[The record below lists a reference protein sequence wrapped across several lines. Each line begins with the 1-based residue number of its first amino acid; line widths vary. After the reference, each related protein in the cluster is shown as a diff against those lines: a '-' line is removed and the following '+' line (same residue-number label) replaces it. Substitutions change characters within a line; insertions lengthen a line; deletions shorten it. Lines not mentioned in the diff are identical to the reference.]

1 MNFKQKSIIEQ
12 IISDAESEFVF
23 ELLDFFLDKGLGSVS
38 KYETD
43 IFIFYLIEKYQ
54 KQKGKK
60 LSNFELSSLL
70 KISERKIKNLKLEV
84 GIRYSSNEEDDELSS
99 WLKLL
104 ELISEGFLE
113 FESAEKIIL
122 TIEDPYLLR
131 FIEHNLKISKQQST
145 DYSFNSERV
154 KLKVS
159 SLKILLKKAAEA
171 LNMINGKS
179 KAEQT
184 LKSAIRKNYGEDI
197 RKGLFSILKD
207 TIPSLI
213 TGVVNQTLV
222 FQIKFCGKSP
232 ALRVAAKR

>member
-1 MNFKQKSIIEQ
+1 MNFKQKTIIKQ

-131 FIEHNLKISKQQST
+131 FIEHNLKISKQPST

-197 RKGLFSILKD
+197 RKGLFSILID

-213 TGVVNQTLV
+213 TGVKLT
-222 FQIKFCGKSP
+222 
-232 ALRVAAKR
+232 

>member
-12 IISDAESEFVF
+12 IISDAESDFVF

-159 SLKILLKKAAEA
+159 SLKVLVKKAAEE
-171 LNMINGKS
+171 LKIGNGKS
-179 KAEQT
+179 KAEQS
-184 LKSAIRKNYGEDI
+184 LKKAILKNYGEEAKKFLGSIFKDSI
-197 RKGLFSILKD
+197 PGLL
-207 TIPSLI
+207 
-213 TGVVNQTLV
+213 TG
-222 FQIKFCGKSP
+222 I
-232 ALRVAAKR
+232 

>member
-12 IISDAESEFVF
+12 IITDAESEFVF
-23 ELLDFFLDKGLGSVS
+23 ELLNFFLDKGLGSVS

-43 IFIFYLIEKYQ
+43 IFIFYIIEKYQ

-131 FIEHNLKISKQQST
+131 FIEHNLKISKQPST

-213 TGVVNQTLV
+213 TGVKLT
-222 FQIKFCGKSP
+222 
-232 ALRVAAKR
+232 

>member
-1 MNFKQKSIIEQ
+1 MNFKQKTIIEQ
-12 IISDAESEFVF
+12 IICDAESEFLI

-43 IFIFYLIEKYQ
+43 IFIFYLIDKYQ
-54 KQKGKK
+54 KERGKK
-60 LSNFELSSLL
+60 LTNFELSSLL

-84 GIRYSSNEEDDELSS
+84 GIRYSSNEDDDELSS

-131 FIEHNLKISKQQST
+131 FIEHNLKISKQPST

-171 LNMINGKS
+171 LNMVNGKS

-184 LKSAIRKNYGEDI
+184 LKSAIRKNYGEEAI
-197 RKGLFSILKD
+197 KVLFSILKD
-207 TIPSLI
+207 TVPGLI
-213 TGVVNQTLV
+213 T
-222 FQIKFCGKSP
+222 
-232 ALRVAAKR
+232 RVKLT

>member
-12 IISDAESEFVF
+12 IITDAESEFVF

-43 IFIFYLIEKYQ
+43 IFIFYIIEKYQ

-131 FIEHNLKISKQQST
+131 FIEHNLKISKQPST

-159 SLKILLKKAAEA
+159 SLKILLKKAAEV

-184 LKSAIRKNYGEDI
+184 LKIAIRKNYGEDI

-213 TGVVNQTLV
+213 TGVKLT
-222 FQIKFCGKSP
+222 
-232 ALRVAAKR
+232 

>member
-12 IISDAESEFVF
+12 IITDAESEFVF

-43 IFIFYLIEKYQ
+43 IFIFYIIEKYQ

-131 FIEHNLKISKQQST
+131 FIEQNLKISKQPST

-213 TGVVNQTLV
+213 TGVKLT
-222 FQIKFCGKSP
+222 
-232 ALRVAAKR
+232 

>member
-1 MNFKQKSIIEQ
+1 MNFKQKSIIKQ
-12 IISDAESEFVF
+12 IITGAESEFLSEF
-23 ELLDFFLDKGLGSVS
+23 LDFFLDKGLGSVS
-38 KYETD
+38 KHETD
-43 IFIFYLIEKYQ
+43 IFFFYLIDKYQ
-54 KQKGKK
+54 KGRVEK
-60 LSNFELSSLL
+60 LTNFELSSLL

-84 GIRYSSNEEDDELSS
+84 GIRYSSNDDDDELSS

-131 FIEHNLKISKQQST
+131 FIEHNLKISKQPST

-171 LNMINGKS
+171 LNMVNGKS

-184 LKSAIRKNYGEDI
+184 LKSAIRKNYGEEAI
-197 RKGLFSILKD
+197 KVLFSILKD
-207 TIPSLI
+207 TIPGLI
-213 TGVVNQTLV
+213 TGVKLT
-222 FQIKFCGKSP
+222 
-232 ALRVAAKR
+232 

>member
-12 IISDAESEFVF
+12 IITDAESEFVF

-43 IFIFYLIEKYQ
+43 IFIFYIIEKYQ

-60 LSNFELSSLL
+60 SSNFELSSLL

-131 FIEHNLKISKQQST
+131 FIEHNLKISKQPST

-213 TGVVNQTLV
+213 TGVKLT
-222 FQIKFCGKSP
+222 
-232 ALRVAAKR
+232 

>member
-12 IISDAESEFVF
+12 IITDAESEFVF

-43 IFIFYLIEKYQ
+43 IFIFYIIEKYQ

-131 FIEHNLKISKQQST
+131 FIEHNLKISKQPST

-213 TGVVNQTLV
+213 TGVKLT
-222 FQIKFCGKSP
+222 
-232 ALRVAAKR
+232 

>member
-1 MNFKQKSIIEQ
+1 M
-12 IISDAESEFVF
+12 
-23 ELLDFFLDKGLGSVS
+23 
-38 KYETD
+38 
-43 IFIFYLIEKYQ
+43 
-54 KQKGKK
+54 
-60 LSNFELSSLL
+60 SSLL

-131 FIEHNLKISKQQST
+131 FIEHNLKISKQPST

-213 TGVVNQTLV
+213 TGVKLT
-222 FQIKFCGKSP
+222 
-232 ALRVAAKR
+232 